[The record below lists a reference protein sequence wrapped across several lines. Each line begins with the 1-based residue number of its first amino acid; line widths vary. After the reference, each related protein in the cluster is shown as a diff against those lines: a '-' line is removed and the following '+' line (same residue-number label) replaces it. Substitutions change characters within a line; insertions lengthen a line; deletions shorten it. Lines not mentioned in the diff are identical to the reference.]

1 MTLLVI
7 CNPFFKSTNTDFW
20 PVPED
25 INFYRPNMLY
35 VTWSRQCR
43 TAHTRLPESHI
54 SHMNHQIKYRLG
66 SLYVIWSYTKYV
78 LSQVQEGKL
87 SFWTITVASLFP
99 TSFPPFVSDRKG
111 QQVALTRA
119 KFAVAFF
126 WDSHALFHI
135 QLHFVEKYRFLLLP
149 FTVCTRFL
157 WGWGTKLYQF
167 LLLSHS
173 RFLKLFP
180 EQNMFYSH
188 LDYLGLLWEKVEV

>member
-1 MTLLVI
+1 
-7 CNPFFKSTNTDFW
+7 
-20 PVPED
+20 
-25 INFYRPNMLY
+25 MLY

-87 SFWTITVASLFP
+87 SFWWERSCACIFFFCMITVASLFP
-99 TSFPPFVSDRKG
+99 TSFPLFVSDGKG

-126 WDSHALFHI
+126 WDSYAVFHI
-135 QLHFVEKYRFLLLP
+135 QLHFVEKYRVLLLP

-157 WGWGTKLYQF
+157 WGWGTKLYRF

-188 LDYLGLLWEKVEV
+188 LDYLGLLWEKVKV